1 MAFGGNDGLSSVPG
15 LLLAIAATCQN
26 VTVMGSTTGPAFP
39 QRSLAADRFGSTQS
53 RQAATTVVAVNGENL
68 TRSEFAHLVRAAKQA
83 RQRALGDSLDADAVV
98 DAVDQVLAA
107 QQGHLL
113 GYTMTDEQ
121 FDSVLQNLRKSH
133 GIESDIQFEAALLDE
148 GLSRSDLR
156 RNLDRQM
163 ISSRLRNNMT
173 RENVDLGALR
183 KSANIVWSDDSLRQL
198 YEKGLSR
205 RPQLVP
211 QAR

>member
-1 MAFGGNDGLSSVPG
+1 MGLSSVAG

-26 VTVMGSTTGPAFP
+26 STVIGRAPRPPFP
-39 QRSLAADRFGSTQS
+39 HRALAADRFGSAQS
-53 RQAATTVVAVNGENL
+53 GQAAMTVVAVNGEIL
-68 TRSEFAHLVRAAKQA
+68 TSSEFAQLVQAAKQA
-83 RQRALGDSLDADAVV
+83 RAGALDDSLNADAVV

-113 GYTMTDEQ
+113 GYAMTDEQ

-133 GIESDIQFEAALLDE
+133 GIESEVQFEAALLHE

-156 RNLDRQM
+156 RNLERQM
-163 ISSRLRNNMT
+163 IFSRLRNNMT

-183 KSANIVWSDDSLRQL
+183 NSANIVWSDDNLRQL
-198 YEKGLSR
+198 YERGLSR

-211 QAR
+211 PAR

>member
-68 TRSEFAHLVRAAKQA
+68 TRSEFAHLVQAAKQA
-83 RQRALGDSLDADAVV
+83 RQGALGDSLDADAVV